1 VIYVANKYESDK
13 DTIFAGESEMT
24 SALKEVKFHS
34 MPSLFSLMWNCN
46 AITVPIQTIFLKTMI
61 FSEQD
66 TTIWSKQKVRDT
78 VHSNTPK
85 L

>member
-1 VIYVANKYESDK
+1 MIYVANKYESDK
-13 DTIFAGESEMT
+13 DTICAGDSEMT
-24 SALKEVKFHS
+24 SALKGETFQS
-34 MPSLFSLMWNCN
+34 MPALFSVMWNCN
-46 AITVPIQTIFLKTMI
+46 AITVPTQATFLKTAT

-78 VHSNTPK
+78 VHSNTQK